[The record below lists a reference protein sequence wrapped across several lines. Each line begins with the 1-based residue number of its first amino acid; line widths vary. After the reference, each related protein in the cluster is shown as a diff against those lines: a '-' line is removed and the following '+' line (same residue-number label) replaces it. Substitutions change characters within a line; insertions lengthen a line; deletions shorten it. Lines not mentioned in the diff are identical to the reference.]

1 MDMSCL
7 NVFFTMLVLA
17 SCWGAF
23 KEFFLG
29 MFRDFDFIYL
39 LSCLFGY
46 AIYLI
51 VKTALA
57 ELLVAGIL
65 MVIGAASGSRS
76 FVGTFTDTDGNK
88 WNLYK

>member
-1 MDMSCL
+1 
-7 NVFFTMLVLA
+7 MLVLA